1 MKIKTTTAFRAFEA
15 ARASRAAAAKGFM
28 VKPVNKNG
36 EVSRMAPTATDWQ
49 LNAFATADE
58 AEARR
63 AQLEQLNPGRRFA
76 VVPV

>member
-1 MKIKTTTAFRAFEA
+1 MKIKTTTAFRAFQA
-15 ARASRAAAAKGFM
+15 ARASRAADAKSFM

-36 EVSRMAPTATDWQ
+36 EISRMAPTAADWQ

-63 AQLEQLNPGRRFA
+63 AQLEQLNPGRRYA
-76 VVPV
+76 VVPL